1 MSCELESFSL
11 KLRAFLFYG
20 HLKVNRNAL
29 NFSEKDSNHLKV
41 KKCQKEIV
49 LSSILQK
56 NNKENYIISAQPHK
70 KGLNENNYGTF
81 LEYKVPYSRE

>member
-1 MSCELESFSL
+1 MIAQFLKSHCSIFVSCELESFSL

-20 HLKVNRNAL
+20 
-29 NFSEKDSNHLKV
+29 HLKV